1 MFPRITKSIKNG
13 HTYEYL
19 VISES
24 VRIKGKG
31 STTKNIATLGN
42 IDKLRSKD
50 VNGLIDGL
58 IKIFKLEKYS
68 LTEGTKIIESLEH
81 GAIVFWQKI
90 WNKLSLSKMIK
101 KLVKSQDKRITM
113 EVEKYI
119 QMMTINRCVD
129 PLSKLAVTRWVETT
143 CYKQMRGYTDLPRE
157 VEYFYRSMDQLL
169 KIKDELELALFERLE
184 TLFSVNVKL
193 TFYDTTVTHQLIK

>member
-42 IDKLRSKD
+42 INKFRTKD
-50 VNGLIDGL
+50 ISGLIDGL
-58 IKIFKLEKYS
+58 IKIFELETYS
-68 LTEGTKIIESLEH
+68 LTEGAEIIESLEH
-81 GAIVFWQKI
+81 GAIIFWQKI
-90 WNKLSLSKMIK
+90 WNKLSLSELIK
-101 KLVKSQDKRITM
+101 KLVKQQDKRITM
-113 EVEKYI
+113 DVDKYI
-119 QMMTINRCVD
+119 QMMTINRCID
-129 PLSKLAVTRWVETT
+129 PLSKLGVTRWVETT
-143 CYKQMRGYTDLPRE
+143 CYKQMRGYTDLALD

-169 KIKDELELALFERLE
+169 KIKDDLEFAIF
-184 TLFSVNVKL
+184 
-193 TFYDTTVTHQLIK
+193 